1 MEKKSTSNDDLLLNY
16 LDGTLDARESKGIE
30 AQIQQSTDLS
40 KRLEEL
46 RTLHIFLQNKNTL
59 LNPSK
64 NFTQRVISNLDSFK
78 YSQTISPKN
87 GLLLLGGIV
96 VAIGITLSLLTAGSF
111 DSVSTPLSLNELPI
125 KKEWIKNPLPTFSIN
140 AKQVMKVIMIL
151 ATGLSFVLLDRTILR
166 PLFARRSK
174 MQL

>member
-1 MEKKSTSNDDLLLNY
+1 MEKISISNDDSLLSY
-16 LDGTLDARESKGIE
+16 LDGTLSTQESKRIE
-30 AQIQQSTDLS
+30 EQIQQSADL
-40 KRLEEL
+40 KRRLEEL
-46 RTLHIFLQNKNTL
+46 RAIHIFLQNKNTL

-64 NFTQRVISNLDSFK
+64 NFTQRVLSNLDSFK
-78 YSQTISPKN
+78 YQQTISPKN
-87 GLLLLGGIV
+87 GMLLLGGIV
-96 VAIGITLSLLTAGSF
+96 VAVGITLSLISSGSF
-111 DSVSTPLSLNELPI
+111 DSVSTPLSLNDLPI
-125 KKEWIKNPLPTFSIN
+125 KKEWVKNPLPTFSIN

>member
-1 MEKKSTSNDDLLLNY
+1 MEKISTSNDDSLLNY
-16 LDGTLDARESKGIE
+16 LDGTLDVHETKRIE
-30 AQIQQSTDLS
+30 EQIQQSADL
-40 KRLEEL
+40 KRRLEEL
-46 RTLHIFLQNKNTL
+46 RAIHVILQRKGIL
-59 LNPSK
+59 EIPSK
-64 NFTQRVISNLDSFK
+64 NFTQRVLNNLDSFK
-78 YSQTISPKN
+78 YPQTISPKN

-96 VAIGITLSLLTAGSF
+96 VAVGITLSLISSGSF

-125 KKEWIKNPLPTFSIN
+125 KKEWIKNPLPTFSLN
-140 AKQVMKVIMIL
+140 VKQVMKVIMIL

>member
-1 MEKKSTSNDDLLLNY
+1 MEKISTSNDDSLLNY
-16 LDGTLDARESKGIE
+16 LDGTLDASESKRIE
-30 AQIQQSTDLS
+30 EQIQQSADL
-40 KRLEEL
+40 KRRLEEL
-46 RTLHIFLQNKNTL
+46 RAIHVILQRKGIL
-59 LNPSK
+59 EIPSK
-64 NFTQRVISNLDSFK
+64 NFTQRVLNNLDSFK
-78 YSQTISPKN
+78 YPQTISPKN

-96 VAIGITLSLLTAGSF
+96 VAVGITLSLISSGSF

-125 KKEWIKNPLPTFSIN
+125 KKEWIKNPLPTFSLN
-140 AKQVMKVIMIL
+140 VKQVMKVIMIL

>member
-1 MEKKSTSNDDLLLNY
+1 MEKISGSNDDSLLSY
-16 LDGTLDARESKGIE
+16 LDGTLDAHESKRIE
-30 AQIQQSTDLS
+30 EQIQQSPEL
-40 KRLEEL
+40 KLRLEEL
-46 RTLHIFLQNKNTL
+46 RVIHVFLRSKNTL

-64 NFTQRVISNLDSFK
+64 NFTQRVLNNLDSFK

-87 GLLLLGGIV
+87 GMLLLGGIV
-96 VAIGITLSLLTAGSF
+96 VAVGITLSLISSGSF
-111 DSVSTPLSLNELPI
+111 DSVSTPLSLNDLPI
-125 KKEWIKNPLPTFSIN
+125 KKEWIKNPLPTFSLN
-140 AKQVMKVIMIL
+140 VKQVMKVTMIL

>member
-1 MEKKSTSNDDLLLNY
+1 MEKISISNDDSLLSY
-16 LDGTLDARESKGIE
+16 LDGTLSTQESKRIE
-30 AQIQQSTDLS
+30 EQIQQSAEL
-40 KRLEEL
+40 KRRLEEL
-46 RTLHIFLQNKNTL
+46 RSIHVFLQNKNAL

-64 NFTQRVISNLDSFK
+64 NFTQRVLSNLDSFK
-78 YSQTISPKN
+78 YPQTISPKN
-87 GLLLLGGIV
+87 GMLLLGGIV
-96 VAIGITLSLLTAGSF
+96 VAVGITLSLVSSGSF
-111 DSVSTPLSLNELPI
+111 DSVSTPLSLNDLPI

-140 AKQVMKVIMIL
+140 AKQVMKVIMML

>member
-1 MEKKSTSNDDLLLNY
+1 MEKISTSNDDSLLNY
-16 LDGTLDARESKGIE
+16 LDGTLDASESKRIE
-30 AQIQQSTDLS
+30 EQIQQSADL
-40 KRLEEL
+40 KRRLEEL
-46 RTLHIFLQNKNTL
+46 RAIHVILQHQGAI

-64 NFTQRVISNLDSFK
+64 NFTQRVLGNLDSFK
-78 YSQTISPKN
+78 YPQTISPKN
-87 GLLLLGGIV
+87 GMLLLGGIA
-96 VAIGITLSLLTAGSF
+96 VAVGITLSLISSGSF

-125 KKEWIKNPLPTFSIN
+125 KKEWIKNPLPTFSLN
-140 AKQVMKVIMIL
+140 VKQVMKVIMIL